1 MSETEALFGVLRQS
15 ADAGCAAAIEGAVT
29 NAPDHELC
37 RVNALAFATKNKL
50 DEERTIAAFLHA
62 ARLGLFE
69 LSWNVLC
76 PDCGGVLDAGT
87 TLKTVNHDEYSCALC
102 AAGYKPTLDE
112 MVEVTFTVS
121 PRVRRIAGHD
131 PDTLPEVEYY
141 RQIFWSSGMDLPDD
155 LAASLAEFTIDSI
168 EVPPGAKAVL
178 SVQIPEGF
186 VIVFDPVTHGRQIIA
201 VKGEPTRD
209 RQALSIVFSKVG
221 ASLSS
226 VENVEMLP
234 GPLRLSIENHTARR
248 VLPALWVSSDALHHL
263 LGKRRPFLTAK
274 RLLTNQTFRD
284 LYNTDTLDPDQRLK
298 ITSLTFL
305 FTDLKGSTALYERV
319 GDLVAY
325 DLVRQ
330 HFGVL
335 HEIVASETGA
345 VVKTIGDA
353 VMATFPTPDRAI
365 AAALQMRE
373 AMTRINA
380 ERGNEDLL
388 LKIGIHEGPCLAV
401 RLNNSQDYFGQTVN
415 IAARVQG
422 LASSRAIF
430 VTQPVVEDPNAA
442 KILQNRSLRPSM
454 RRAALRGIADETTV
468 YEIP

>member
-1 MSETEALFGVLRQS
+1 VSETEALFGVLRQS

-29 NAPDHELC
+29 NAPDYELC

-87 TLKTVNHDEYSCALC
+87 TLKTVNHDEYNCALC

-112 MVEVTFTVS
+112 MVEVTFTAN

-178 SVQIPEGF
+178 SVQVPEGF
-186 VIVFDPVTHGRQIIA
+186 VIVFDPVTHSRQIIA

-209 RQALSIVFSKVG
+209 RQALSIVFTKVRAPLG
-221 ASLSS
+221 TAELR
-226 VENVEMLP
+226 P
-234 GPLRLSIENHTARR
+234 GPLRLSIENHTDRR

-335 HEIVASETGA
+335 HEIVAAETGA

-353 VMATFPTPDRAI
+353 VMATFSTPDRAL
-365 AAALQMRE
+365 AAALRMRE
-373 AMTRINA
+373 AMTRINV

-415 IAARVQG
+415 IASRVQG
-422 LASSRAIF
+422 LAQSRSILA
-430 VTQPVVEDPNAA
+430 TAPVVDNPRSSSLLSSTGQHP
-442 KILQNRSLRPSM
+442 IVQNH
-454 RRAALRGIADETTV
+454 ALRGVAAELAV

>member
-1 MSETEALFGVLRQS
+1 MRP
-15 ADAGCAAAIEGAVT
+15 IT
-29 NAPDHELC
+29 NFAEF
-37 RVNALAFATKNKL
+37 NALAFAAKNKL

-76 PDCGGVLDAGT
+76 PACGGVLDAGT
-87 TLKTVNHDEYSCALC
+87 TLKTVNHDEYSCTLC

-131 PDTLPEVEYY
+131 PETLPEVEYY
-141 RQIFWSSGMDLPDD
+141 RQIFWSSGMDLPDE
-155 LAASLAEFTIDSI
+155 LAARLAEFTIDSI
-168 EVPPGAKAVL
+168 EVPPAAKAVL

-209 RQALSIVFSKVG
+209 RQALSIVFTKVTAPLG
-221 ASLSS
+221 T
-226 VENVEMLP
+226 VELRP
-234 GPLRLSIENHTARR
+234 GPLRLSIENHTDRR

-263 LGKRRPFLTAK
+263 LGRRRPFLTAK

-335 HEIVASETGA
+335 QEIVAAETGA

-353 VMATFPTPDRAI
+353 VMATFSTPDRAL
-365 AAALQMRE
+365 AAALRMRE

-380 ERGNEDLL
+380 ARGNEDLL

-442 KILQNRSLRPSM
+442 KILQSQSLRPSM

>member
-1 MSETEALFGVLRQS
+1 MSDTEALFGMLRRS
-15 ADAGCAAAIEGAVT
+15 ADPACAAAIESAVAE
-29 NAPDHELC
+29 APDRELC
-37 RVNALAFATKNKL
+37 RINALAFAKKNKL

-76 PDCGGVLDAGT
+76 PACGGVLDAGT
-87 TLKTVNHDEYSCALC
+87 TLKTVSHDEYGCTLC
-102 AAGYKPTLDE
+102 AADYKPTLDE
-112 MVEVTFTVS
+112 MVEVTFTVA
-121 PRVRRIAGHD
+121 PRVRRIAGHY
-131 PDTLPEVEYY
+131 PDALSEAEYY
-141 RQIFWSSGMDLPDD
+141 RQIFWSSGMDLPEN
-155 LAASLAEFTIDSI
+155 LEESLAEFTLDSI
-168 EVPPGAKAVL
+168 ELPPGAKGVL
-178 SVQIPEGF
+178 SIPLPKGYM
-186 VIVFDPVTHGRQIIA
+186 IVFDPVTHSRQVIA
-201 VKGEPTRD
+201 VKGEPTRE
-209 RQALSIVFSKVG
+209 RQALSVVFNKVKAPLG
-221 ASLSS
+221 S
-226 VENVEMLP
+226 VELRP
-234 GPLRLSIENHTARR
+234 GPLRLSFENRTDRR
-248 VLPALWVSSDALHHL
+248 VLPALWVSGDALHHL
-263 LGKRRPFLTAK
+263 LAKRRPFLTAK

-335 HEIVASETGA
+335 YEIVASETGA

-353 VMATFPTPDRAI
+353 VMATFPTPDRAL
-365 AAALQMRE
+365 AAALRIRE
-373 AMTRINA
+373 AMARINA

-401 RLNNSQDYFGQTVN
+401 RLNNNQDYFGQTVN

-430 VTQPVVEDPNAA
+430 VTQPVIEDPNTA
-442 KILQNRSLRPSM
+442 KILQGQSLHPSM
-454 RRAALRGIADETTV
+454 HRAALRGIADETTV